1 MNMATGRVRGG
12 VLLELAVE
20 EPWQSAAVL
29 AELAELAEVGA
40 AAAVLAELSASCMQT
55 KM

>member
-1 MNMATGRVRGG
+1 MNMAACCVRSS
-12 VLLELAVE
+12 VLLELAV

-40 AAAVLAELSASCMQT
+40 AAAVLAELPATCVQT
-55 KM
+55 NT